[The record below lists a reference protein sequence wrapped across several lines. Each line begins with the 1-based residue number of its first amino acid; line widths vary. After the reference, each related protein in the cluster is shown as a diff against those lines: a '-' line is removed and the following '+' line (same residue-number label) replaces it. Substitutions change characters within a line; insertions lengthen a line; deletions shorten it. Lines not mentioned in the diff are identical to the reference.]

1 MDDKPGRNHLQIERF
16 TKMIDPI
23 YIRGLTRV
31 GDPTGFPSSLEKRR
45 IDLLLIIPFQA
56 NLGGKGKGLK
66 HKKQK
71 E

>member
-45 IDLLLIIPFQA
+45 IDLLLYPFRLIWEEREKA
-56 NLGGKGKGLK
+56 
-66 HKKQK
+66 
-71 E
+71 